1 MERPRQGAP
10 EYRGFGP
17 IRRKREKMHQ
27 HGHKRLAS
35 IQADQQNDHH
45 PSETTHKNDQHD
57 QQHDQQHCQNGQNC
71 QNRRNDQENDHTP
84 AGATITQ
91 CAVAGG
97 ACRRGSPGAA
107 APGGGGG
114 APGPCAG
121 TKAGAERQTV
131 ERQCSRGNIEEA
143 VLKRQ
148 YRRGNIK
155 DSIEEAVSKR
165 QY

>member
-17 IRRKREKMHQ
+17 IRRKREKCTNTATNDWP
-27 HGHKRLAS
+27 AS
-35 IQADQQNDHH
+35 KLINKMTIIQARR
-45 PSETTHKNDQHD
+45 PTRMTKNDQHND
-57 QQHDQQHCQNGQNC
+57 QQHGQNC
-71 QNRRNDQENDHTP
+71 QNCQNGRNDQQHDHTP

-165 QY
+165 QC